1 MSDDASGAEEAGEQE
16 AGETDTDAN
25 GDGGG
30 VADGVD
36 GVDVDWGLLGNAVG
50 GALILAWYATW
61 ITADLLARWLIFPL
75 VALLAGYLL
84 YQKDSGHAQGVYFG
98 YRLAVLVLV
107 TPLLLVLPDVLGA
120 EAYGVGGLTLLFTYT
135 NILLGI
141 VFAILAGIIAYVT
154 YRYDGGTGLVARVRR
169 GGTVVVDRVGDR
181 ASD

>member
-1 MSDDASGAEEAGEQE
+1 MSDDAAGAEDAG
-16 AGETDTDAN
+16 TDAN
-25 GDGGG
+25 GEDGDGGG
-30 VADGVD
+30 VADEMD
-36 GVDVDWGLLGNAVG
+36 IDWGLLGNAVG

-61 ITADLLARWLIFPL
+61 ITADLLARWIIFPL

-84 YQKDSGHAQGVYFG
+84 YQQDSGHDQGVYFG

-120 EAYGVGGLTLLFTYT
+120 DAYGVGGLTLLVTYT

-141 VFAILAGIIAYVT
+141 VFAIIAGIIAYVT
-154 YRYDGGTGLVARVRR
+154 YRYDGGTGLVARARR
-169 GGTVVVDRVGDR
+169 GGTVVADRVGDR